1 MNPKRFWAIV
11 KKEFLQLKRD
21 KPSMAIALIMPVM
34 MLLLFGYAVST
45 DVDHI
50 ATAYLDLSRTPESRE
65 LLAKFTASNYFNLD
79 YPVNT
84 TAELNSLFKKGKIK
98 AGLIIP
104 PDYAEKLSRGQIP
117 EVKYIVDG
125 SDPSIARP
133 ALSSGVLVGQ
143 NYTREILAKKYPQI
157 ASTSIS
163 LIRPE
168 VRYNPKIRSQIF
180 TIPGLIGLV
189 MQNLTVLLTA
199 FALVREKERGTIEQL
214 IVTPVTSFEL
224 ILGKLVPYVLIG
236 FLSFTIAFYFGINWF
251 SVPMQGDTLTL
262 FALALCFVAVALA
275 IGILISTVARTQLQA
290 MQMTIVFLLPSIL
303 LSGFMFPREAMPKII
318 QYLGYAIPLTY
329 FLEILR
335 GIIIRGAGLLELQ
348 NQAIALTVL
357 GVFLL
362 VVASLRFKK
371 RLE

>member
-21 KPSMAIALIMPVM
+21 KPSIAIALVMPVM
-34 MLLLFGYAVST
+34 MLLLFGYAVTT
-45 DVDHI
+45 DVEHI
-50 ATAYLDLSRTPESRE
+50 STAYLDLSHTPESRE
-65 LLAKFTASNYFNLD
+65 LLLKFQASNYFDLN
-79 YPVNT
+79 YPVNNVS
-84 TAELNSLFKKGKIK
+84 ELNTLFSQGKIK
-98 AGLIIP
+98 AGIIIP
-104 PDYAEKLSRGQIP
+104 PDYAIKLAAGNLP

-133 ALSSGVLVGQ
+133 ALSSGILVGQ
-143 NYTREILAKKYPQI
+143 NYTKELIAKKNPLFAKTS
-157 ASTSIS
+157 ASI
-163 LIRPE
+163 IRSE
-168 VRYNPKIRSQIF
+168 VRFNPKMRSQIF

-275 IGILISTVARTQLQA
+275 IGILISTVARTQLHA

-335 GIIIRGAGLLELQ
+335 GIIIRGAGLMELQ
-348 NQAIALTVL
+348 NQAIALS
-357 GVFLL
+357 VFGLFL
-362 VVASLRFKK
+362 VVIAALRFKK